1 MDLKIPDYVYQGLLA
16 EAKRRGTNVPRLARE
31 VLENAAYLF
40 DNGETVP
47 SLGKLGDLNDRQRHN
62 RTI

>member
-31 VLENAAYLF
+31 VLANAAYLF
-40 DNGETVP
+40 DNGETLP
-47 SLGKLGDLNDRQRHN
+47 RLGEHGDKNE
-62 RTI
+62 TISQAISK